1 MRKGE
6 KIKKFLILGFP
17 TLIRVL
23 NFLIWRFNSLLRCLG
38 NFLIKHLDNC
48 GFASRPKCGL
58 DHILDTFPANS
69 RGTRNIIPETTSSRT
84 ACCAN
89 CEHNRE
95 HFAGRLF
102 GLKPLRP
109 VRWYLQ

>member
-38 NFLIKHLDNC
+38 NFLIKHLDNH
-48 GFASRPKCGL
+48 GFAGHPKCRL
-58 DHILDTFPANS
+58 HNILDIFPANS
-69 RGTRNIIPETTSSRT
+69 R
-84 ACCAN
+84 
-89 CEHNRE
+89 
-95 HFAGRLF
+95 
-102 GLKPLRP
+102 
-109 VRWYLQ
+109 